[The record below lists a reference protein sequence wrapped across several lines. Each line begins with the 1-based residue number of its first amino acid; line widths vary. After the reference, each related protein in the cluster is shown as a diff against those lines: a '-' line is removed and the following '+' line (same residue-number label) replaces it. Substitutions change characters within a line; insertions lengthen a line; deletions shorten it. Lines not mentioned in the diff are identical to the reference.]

1 MRRLSKAY
9 ISSLLLSYG
18 GDIIRSPLFV
28 RETEFLQHGSV
39 TVYAHSISV
48 AFFALYIVKKLHIS
62 LNERSLV
69 RGALLHDYFLYDWH
83 IYDKSHRLHGFI
95 HASRAKENA
104 ERDFEINPLES
115 YIIERH
121 MFPLNIKP
129 PLKKEAALVTIADK
143 IIAFRET
150 MTRCKQHNK

>member
-69 RGALLHDYFLYDWH
+69 RGA
-83 IYDKSHRLHGFI
+83 
-95 HASRAKENA
+95 RA
-104 ERDFEINPLES
+104 FS
-115 YIIERH
+115 S
-121 MFPLNIKP
+121 KP
-129 PLKKEAALVTIADK
+129 
-143 IIAFRET
+143 
-150 MTRCKQHNK
+150 

>member
-1 MRRLSKAY
+1 MTKLSKAY
-9 ISSLLLSYG
+9 ISNLLLRYG
-18 GDIIRSPLFV
+18 GDIIRSPLFI
-28 RETEFLQHGSV
+28 RETEYLQHGNV

-48 AFFALYIVKKLHIS
+48 AFFALVIVKKLHLS

-95 HASRAKENA
+95 HASRAKKNA
-104 ERDFEINPLES
+104 ERDFNINPLES

-129 PLKKEAALVTIADK
+129 PMKKEAVVVTIADK
-143 IIAFRET
+143 IVAFRET
-150 MTRCKQHNK
+150 IAKRK